1 MNEKFNVGD
10 IVLSVAGHDADRFYI
25 IVSMEGIYAH
35 ICNGKLHKIE
45 KPKKKKIKHLRN
57 TGCTYEKLTGVQFE
71 KSKITNPALKRAI
84 VAYKSSLSASSAEKG
99 YTSSR

>member
-35 ICNGKLHKIE
+35 ICYGKLHKIE
-45 KPKKKKIKHLRN
+45 KPK
-57 TGCTYEKLTGVQFE
+57 
-71 KSKITNPALKRAI
+71 
-84 VAYKSSLSASSAEKG
+84 
-99 YTSSR
+99 